1 MPKRL
6 GYHAFRGGCPKSAAT
21 PGMKERYP
29 EIETLTATLNKR
41 IARLRVAERQG
52 FHNWKMLSWIHHDSA
67 IEGLV
72 TQVDE
77 VREALAGGNPVD
89 SGLVPV
95 YRELRVHRE
104 AIERVTEEAAR
115 KKLKLRMEFVRGLYA
130 LFLGEPIDSR
140 VNCYRRDIPIH
151 RLYFHDIAPPDRIGY
166 RMQRLVDWSDSAEF
180 RRHHPISAATLLHH
194 RFMEAFP
201 FPSHSGKIG
210 RLLLNMVLLHHGY
223 HPVVIHST
231 DRHRYYE
238 SLRGDP
244 EELGLII
251 EEAAENTLRS
261 WIKLCDQRRMLV
273 A

>member
-1 MPKRL
+1 MLAPAAA
-6 GYHAFRGGCPKSAAT
+6 GRGCAAT

-29 EIETLTATLNKR
+29 EIESLTATLKKR
-41 IARLRVAERQG
+41 VARLRVTERHG
-52 FHNWKMLSWIHHDSA
+52 FHHWMMVSWIHHDSA

-72 TQVDE
+72 TQVEE
-77 VREALAGGNPVD
+77 VREALAGGTPVD

-104 AIERVTEEAAR
+104 AIDRVMEEATR
-115 KKLKLRMEFVRGLYA
+115 KKLKLRMEFVRGLYG
-130 LFLGEPIDSR
+130 LFLGEPVDAR
-140 VNCYRRDIPIH
+140 TNCYRRDIPIH

-166 RMQRLVDWSDSAEF
+166 RMQRLIAWSESAEF
-180 RRHHPISAATLLHH
+180 RRHHPMAAATLLHH

-201 FPSHSGKIG
+201 FPNYSGKIG
-210 RLLLNMVLLHHGY
+210 RLLLNLVLLHHGY
-223 HPVVIHST
+223 QPVVIHST

-238 SLRGDP
+238 SLRSGP
-244 EELGLII
+244 EELALVI